1 MVWAFTI
8 LITDFSGL
16 MLIELT
22 TEKTLTSAD
31 IRLDR
36 QRHEAFPRIPLMS
49 AITFVQFLMHFVN
62 QQLIDYR
69 VMSSFGVPNH
79 LYICSLK
86 EIKFHYPVYLF
97 IQINQFNYFCSHEMK
112 KESKSYFNLMPLPFY
127 SNHLYKS
134 LFCEEFERSNNEG
147 DSDFKHPIFAEAFLC
162 SINCRF
168 ILFSILI
175 MYHYI
180 SWKL

>member
-36 QRHEAFPRIPLMS
+36 QRHEAFPRIPLMP

-62 QQLIDYR
+62 
-69 VMSSFGVPNH
+69 
-79 LYICSLK
+79 
-86 EIKFHYPVYLF
+86 
-97 IQINQFNYFCSHEMK
+97 
-112 KESKSYFNLMPLPFY
+112 
-127 SNHLYKS
+127 
-134 LFCEEFERSNNEG
+134 
-147 DSDFKHPIFAEAFLC
+147 
-162 SINCRF
+162 
-168 ILFSILI
+168 
-175 MYHYI
+175 
-180 SWKL
+180 